1 MANNSHSGPGGPVR
15 GRGDYEALGPR
26 GRDAHDRAMAAL
38 RYMRSEGMSLSR
50 AAELAGTTP
59 GTVRRFAG
67 PALVQ
72 RGRHA
77 EVAESDRLYRRMT
90 VLGPEG
96 PVDVDVRGSRTASL
110 IGSHFNAVG
119 RYLATGDPAVL
130 APYRGVVVDGVPLLT
145 DPSLIEQLAAQRE
158 LDIDDIYPHT

>member
-1 MANNSHSGPGGPVR
+1 
-15 GRGDYEALGPR
+15 
-26 GRDAHDRAMAAL
+26 MAAL

-50 AAELAGTTP
+50 AAEFAGTTP
-59 GTVRRFAG
+59 RTVRRFAG

-72 RGRHA
+72 RGRHV
-77 EVAESDRLYRRMT
+77 EVAVSDRLYRRMT

-96 PVDVDVRGSRTASL
+96 PVDVDVRGSGTASV
-110 IGSHFNAVG
+110 IGSHFNAIA

-130 APYRGVVVDGVPLLT
+130 APYRAVVVDGVPLLT
-145 DPSLIEQLAAQRE
+145 DPLLIEELAAQRE